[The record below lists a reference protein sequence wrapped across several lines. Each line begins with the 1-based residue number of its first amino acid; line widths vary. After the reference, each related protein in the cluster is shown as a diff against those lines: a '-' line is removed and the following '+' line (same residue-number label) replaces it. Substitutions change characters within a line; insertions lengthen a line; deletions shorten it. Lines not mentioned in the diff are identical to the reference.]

1 MSVNAYDRPAPLAD
15 PGRLVVAV
23 AAAAV
28 LAGGAMLAGAPV
40 SALIV
45 GLGLVAVVAALA
57 RPELV
62 TPAVL
67 FLLFLDVPGVAVSEY
82 DAPASLA
89 ALIIAALAIP
99 VADGMLRGNRLRFG
113 WPVGLVATFAVIQLA
128 STVASREPAAS
139 IDHFVPFLFEGLL
152 LCVLVMNAIRSVATL
167 ERVLWAL
174 LLAGACLGALSVF
187 QQVTGTFDR
196 PYGGFALV
204 PVEFFRGVEAEARLS
219 GPIGDPNYY
228 AQILVPLIPIGLIA
242 LRGTNRRNR
251 LIATGATLAVLGG
264 LVLSYSRGGA
274 LALVLML
281 GLAAAFRYVKGSQV
295 LLIVLAVAVALAVV
309 PDYRARVSSIGSS
322 VTGATEEGG
331 SSRAADQSVRGRTGE
346 MAAAG
351 LVFLD
356 HPVVGVGPGVFPL
369 YYQQYIKRLG
379 LEAHTSVKTGP
390 NRGEEA
396 KREAHNMFLSIAAE
410 LGLAGLAVFLAI
422 VCTAFAGL
430 VRVRR
435 RCAESDP
442 RLARIATAML
452 IALAG
457 YILTG
462 LFLTLAYERYF
473 WVLIGITG
481 AVFQLARAPATEP
494 APAPSLGRG
503 RRRTGHAGGSPAQP
517 TGA

>member
-1 MSVNAYDRPAPLAD
+1 MSVNAADRTVPVDGPAGLTVT
-15 PGRLVVAV
+15 VV
-23 AAAAV
+23 AAAV
-28 LAGGAMLAGAPV
+28 LAGGAMLAGAPM

-45 GLGLVAVVAALA
+45 GLGAVAVVAALA

-67 FLLFLDVPGVAVSEY
+67 FLLFLDVPGVAVREY
-82 DAPASLA
+82 DALALLA
-89 ALIIAALAIP
+89 ALIIAALAVP

-113 WPVGLVATFAVIQLA
+113 WPIGLVAAFTVVQLA
-128 STVASREPAAS
+128 STVASREPAAA
-139 IDHFVPFLFEGLL
+139 IDHLVPFLFEGLL
-152 LCVLVMNAIRSVATL
+152 LCVLVLNAIRSVETL

-174 LLAGACLGALSVF
+174 LLAGACLGAISVF

-219 GPIGDPNYY
+219 GPLGDPNYY

-242 LRGTNRRNR
+242 LRGANRRYR
-251 LIATGATLAVLGG
+251 LIATVATLAVLGG

-274 LALVLML
+274 LALLLML

-295 LLIVLAVAVALAVV
+295 LLILLAVAVALAVV
-309 PDYRARVSSIGSS
+309 PDYRARVASIGSS
-322 VTGATEEGG
+322 LTGATEEAG
-331 SSRAADQSVRGRTGE
+331 SSEAADQAVRGRTGE

-369 YYQQYIKRLG
+369 YYQQYVKSLG

-422 VCTAFAGL
+422 VCTAFTGL
-430 VRVRR
+430 IRVRR

-442 RLARIATAML
+442 RLSRIATAML

-473 WVLIGITG
+473 WVLIGVSG
-481 AVFQLARAPATEP
+481 AVIQLAQAPSPAAVPVP
-494 APAPSLGRG
+494 APGHG
-503 RRRTGHAGGSPAQP
+503 RRRTGRRGSRPVHP